1 MKRRIGVF
9 AALVIVL
16 AAGSVLLAQS
26 NPFVGT
32 WKLNVASS
40 KFNPGPAPQSQTRTW
55 DASGMVMVNGV
66 GATGKPFSYGYTV
79 TGDGKESPT
88 TGAIPNKADMISTKK
103 IKANT
108 YEAKFTKAGKQVEV
122 TTFTVS
128 NGGKTLTIHAKGSP
142 EAGFVE
148 NIQVLDKQ

>member
-1 MKRRIGVF
+1 MKRRIGIF
-9 AALVIVL
+9 AALVVVL

-32 WKLNVASS
+32 WKLNLASS
-40 KFNPGPAPQSQTRTW
+40 KYNPGPPPQSQTRTW

-66 GATGKPFSYGYTV
+66 GATGKPFSYGYTIK
-79 TGDGKESPT
+79 GDGKDYPT
-88 TGAIPNKADMISTKK
+88 MGAIPNKADTISTKK
-103 IKANT
+103 VNANK
-108 YEAKFTKAGKQVEV
+108 YEATFKKAGKEVET

-128 NGGKTLTIHAKGSP
+128 NGGKTLTINAKGSP

-148 NIQVLDKQ
+148 NVQVLEKQ

>member
-9 AALVIVL
+9 AALIIVL

-32 WKLNVASS
+32 WKLDVAAS

-66 GATGKPFSYGYTV
+66 GATGKPFSYGYTIK
-79 TGDGKESPT
+79 GDGKDYPT
-88 TGAIPNKADMISTKK
+88 MGAIPNKADTISTKK
-103 IKANT
+103 VNANK
-108 YEAKFTKAGKQVEV
+108 YEATFKKAGKEVET

-128 NGGKTLTIHAKGSP
+128 NGGKTLTINAKGSP

-148 NIQVLDKQ
+148 NVQVLEKQ

>member
-9 AALVIVL
+9 AALVVVL

-32 WKLNVASS
+32 WKLDLEKS
-40 KFNPGPAPQSQTRTW
+40 KFDPGPAPQSQTRTW
-55 DASGMVMVNGV
+55 DASGKVMVEGI
-66 GATGKPFSYGYTV
+66 GATGKAFSYGYSIS
-79 TGDGKESPT
+79 GDGKKSPPM
-88 TGAIPNKADMISTKK
+88 GAIPNKADMISTKK
-103 IKANT
+103 IDANT
-108 YEAKFTKAGKQVEV
+108 YEAKFTKAGKQIET

-128 NGGKTLTIHAKGSP
+128 NGGKTLTINAKGSP

-148 NIQVLDKQ
+148 NVQVLDKQ

>member
-1 MKRRIGVF
+1 MKRRIEIF

-32 WKLNVASS
+32 WKLNLAKS
-40 KFNPGPAPQSQTRTW
+40 KYNPGPPPQSQTRTW
-55 DASGMVMVNGV
+55 DASGVVSVIGV

-79 TGDGKESPT
+79 NGDNKPSPT
-88 TGAIPNKADMISTKK
+88 TGAIPNKADMIATKR
-103 IKANT
+103 IDANT
-108 YEAKFTKAGKQVEV
+108 YEAKFTKAGKQVET

-128 NGGKTLTIHAKGSP
+128 NGSKTLTIDAKGSAD
-142 EAGFVE
+142 AGFVE
-148 NIQVLDKQ
+148 NVQVLDQP

>member
-32 WKLNVASS
+32 WKLNLASS
-40 KFNPGPAPQSQTRTW
+40 KYNPGPPPQSQTRTW

-66 GATGKPFSYGYTV
+66 GATGKPFSYGYSIK
-79 TGDGKESPT
+79 GDGKDYPT
-88 TGAIPNKADMISTKK
+88 MGAIPNKADMISTKK
-103 IKANT
+103 IDANT
-108 YEAKFTKAGKQVEV
+108 YEAKFTTAGKQVET

>member
-1 MKRRIGVF
+1 MKRRVEVF

-32 WKLNVASS
+32 WNLNVAKS

-55 DASGMVMVNGV
+55 DASGMVMVNSV
-66 GATGKPFSYGYTV
+66 GATGKASSYGYTIK
-79 TGDGKESPT
+79 GEGKEYPT
-88 TGAIPNKADMISTKK
+88 MGAIPNNADK
-103 IKANT
+103 ITSKRIDANT
-108 YEAKFTKAGKQVEV
+108 YEANFTKAGKHVET

-128 NGGKTLTIHAKGSP
+128 NGGKTLTIHAVGATD
-142 EAGFVE
+142 AGAFDNTTVWS
-148 NIQVLDKQ
+148 K

>member
-9 AALVIVL
+9 AALIIVL

-32 WKLNVASS
+32 WKLDLASS
-40 KFNPGPAPQSQTRTW
+40 KYNPGPAPQSQTRTW

-66 GATGKPFSYGYTV
+66 GATGKPFSYGYTIK
-79 TGDGKESPT
+79 GAGKDYPT
-88 TGAIPNKADMISTKK
+88 MGAIPNKADMISTEKVD
-103 IKANT
+103 ANK
-108 YEAKFTKAGKQVEV
+108 YEAIFKKAGKEVET

-128 NGGKTLTIHAKGSP
+128 NGGKTLTIDAKGTP
-142 EAGFVE
+142 EAGFVQ
-148 NIQVLDKQ
+148 NVQVLEKQ

>member
-16 AAGSVLLAQS
+16 AAGGVLLAQS

-32 WKLNVASS
+32 WKLNLASS
-40 KFNPGPAPQSQTRTW
+40 KYNPGPPPQSQTRTW

-66 GATGKPFSYGYTV
+66 GATGKPFSYGYSIK
-79 TGDGKESPT
+79 GDGKDYPT
-88 TGAIPNKADMISTKK
+88 MGAIPNKADMISTKK
-103 IKANT
+103 IDANT
-108 YEAKFTKAGKQVEV
+108 YEAKFTTAGKQVET

>member
-9 AALVIVL
+9 AALVLVL
-16 AAGSVLLAQS
+16 AAGNVLLAQS

-40 KFNPGPAPQSQTRTW
+40 KFNPGPPPQSQTRSW

-79 TGDGKESPT
+79 KGDDKPSPT
-88 TGAIPNKADMISTKK
+88 MGAIPNKADMISTKK
-103 IKANT
+103 IDANT
-108 YEAKFTKAGKQVEV
+108 YEAKFTKAGKQVEI

-148 NIQVLDKQ
+148 NLQVLDKQ